1 MVHTDQSLVLPVVL
15 ATSQLW
21 TCSGLAVWGVL
32 VPLVVVG
39 AHELADTQT
48 LDKTEFPLFVEG
60 IDADQGLHSHAA
72 LAI

>member
-1 MVHTDQSLVLPVVL
+1 MQGPAGRKGARNVPTLDHLC
-15 ATSQLW
+15 A
-21 TCSGLAVWGVL
+21 GLAVWGVL

-48 LDKTEFPLFVEG
+48 LDKTEFPRFVEG